1 MDQLLVWKSQEGLVM
16 GSLIP
21 PGVRILGI
29 TGAIITIM
37 VITGT
42 EHTHV
47 S

>member
-1 MDQLLVWKSQEGLVM
+1 MDQLLVWKSQEGHVM
-16 GSLIP
+16 GSLAL

-29 TGAIITIM
+29 TGAIITVM